1 MTRTPSPRANALI
14 GLAHRH
20 LDAAADA
27 SRLAAPDSITGNGFA
42 GLIQLAAATLP
53 IVDEAMDDEPSLP
66 TGDVADHLRSAL
78 DTLDQI
84 PPLEGPTD
92 LPLCAWHVHELLRM
106 ATDVGAA

>member
-20 LDAAADA
+20 LDAAAET
-27 SRLAAPDSITGNGFA
+27 SQLTAPDHITGDAFG

-53 IVDEAMDDEPSLP
+53 IVDEALDEEPALP
-66 TGDVADHLRSAL
+66 AGDVADHLRSAL

-92 LPLCAWHVHELLRM
+92 LQLCAWHVHELLRM
-106 ATDVGAA
+106 ATQTGAA

>member
-1 MTRTPSPRANALI
+1 MIRTLSLRANALI

-20 LDAAADA
+20 LDAAADTA
-27 SRLAAPDSITGNGFA
+27 RFAAPDSITGDGFA
-42 GLIQLAAATLP
+42 GQIRLAADTLP
-53 IVDEAMDDEPSLP
+53 LVDEALADEPTLP
-66 TGDVADHLRSAL
+66 AGDVADHLRHAL